1 MTGCFAAILLHYF
14 QNVAHAVL
22 HFFEGLKIF
31 SLFYSPYQ
39 DPKDYANK
47 ALPLQSPGPHRKKST
62 VFRVDS
68 HNDRE
73 EISPSSPAD
82 AVEYFFASDASAI
95 IEHTDRYTY
104 F

>member
-1 MTGCFAAILLHYF
+1 MTWSVVFEIYPLL
-14 QNVAHAVL
+14 N
-22 HFFEGLKIF
+22 
-31 SLFYSPYQ
+31 FYSPYQ
-39 DPKDYANK
+39 DPKDYTNK
-47 ALPLQSPGPHRKKST
+47 ALPLKSPGPNRKKST

-104 F
+104 FWNSIIYFIFF